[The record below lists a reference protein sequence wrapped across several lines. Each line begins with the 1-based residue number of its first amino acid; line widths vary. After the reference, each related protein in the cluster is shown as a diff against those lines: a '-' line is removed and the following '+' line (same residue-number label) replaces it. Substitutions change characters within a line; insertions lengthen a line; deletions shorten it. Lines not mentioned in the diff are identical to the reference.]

1 MISAVE
7 TGSNEAEGVET
18 TQTMET
24 TETTVMNE
32 VNEMS
37 DMEAII
43 GEAISQV
50 VNEHTTNEN
59 TEAAETGIVETE
71 TVEIE
76 AKVVEADNQLVAD
89 QTPVLAEAK
98 VAENDTDGP
107 RAKHLKQAL
116 RKALNNTIKSC
127 RYTRE

>member
-7 TGSNEAEGVET
+7 TGSNEAEVV
-18 TQTMET
+18 ET

-59 TEAAETGIVETE
+59 TEPAVTEAAETGIVETE

-76 AKVVEADNQLVAD
+76 AKVVEVDNQLVAD